1 MLQVILDFFHN
12 IKVLYEKIFMFEVF
26 FVIKNRENKSLNPIQ
41 YRFIIIGIQYRLK
54 KKISK
59 VKHFILYVLYCLSLI
74 ANQLQTLYYTFYVY
88 K

>member
-1 MLQVILDFFHN
+1 MLQVILDFCHN

-54 KKISK
+54 KR
-59 VKHFILYVLYCLSLI
+59 F
-74 ANQLQTLYYTFYVY
+74 QR
-88 K
+88 